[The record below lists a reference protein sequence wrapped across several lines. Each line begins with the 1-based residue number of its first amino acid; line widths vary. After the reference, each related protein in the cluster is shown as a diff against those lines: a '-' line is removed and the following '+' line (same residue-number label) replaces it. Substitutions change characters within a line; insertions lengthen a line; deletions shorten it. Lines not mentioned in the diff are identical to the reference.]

1 MQEQETSVAVQRQEI
16 SAGRHDVAAH
26 QLCSEEVEADC
37 VQHEGPAANSSGSAS
52 PLAMRIRSLREGAS
66 MSQARLAEL
75 VFVSRQT
82 VINWEKGRTLP
93 DAESLKR
100 LSAAFGITLDAL
112 LDDRSEEYLRQTE
125 RERKT
130 IWVAIVLHC
139 MWFAWQP
146 IDLFVNVLAFK
157 YLDWDRS
164 YAISNVVDA
173 VDWLL
178 LLVSSVGFFKVNRI
192 KADHGLESVLDV
204 AAFLEGYQPG
214 AALPQTFVWRWLLPH
229 WKQVEWAFVL
239 VFFVVTIAPMIALML
254 A

>member
-1 MQEQETSVAVQRQEI
+1 
-16 SAGRHDVAAH
+16 
-26 QLCSEEVEADC
+26 
-37 VQHEGPAANSSGSAS
+37 
-52 PLAMRIRSLREGAS
+52 

-130 IWVAIVLHC
+130 IWVAIALDC
-139 MWFAWQP
+139 MWFVWQP

-157 YLDWDRS
+157 YLDWDRA

-173 VDWLL
+173 VDWFLL
-178 LLVSSVGFFKVNRI
+178 LASSVGFFKVNRI
-192 KADHGLESVLDV
+192 KADHGLESVVDV

-214 AALPQTFVWRWLLPH
+214 AALPQTFVWRWVLPH
-229 WKQVEWAFVL
+229 WKQVQWAIAL
-239 VFFVVTIAPMIALML
+239 VFFVVTIVPMVALMW

>member
-1 MQEQETSVAVQRQEI
+1 MQQENVVAQQTCPEEI
-16 SAGRHDVAAH
+16 GV
-26 QLCSEEVEADC
+26 DC
-37 VQHEGPAANSSGSAS
+37 VQHEGPSANSSSLAS
-52 PLAMRIRSLREGAS
+52 PLAARIRSLREGAS

-100 LSAAFGITLDAL
+100 LSVAFGITLDAL

-130 IWVAIVLHC
+130 IWVAVVLDC
-139 MWFAWQP
+139 MWLAWQP

-157 YLDWDRS
+157 YLDWDRA

-173 VDWLL
+173 VDWLVL
-178 LLVSSVGFFKVNRI
+178 LASGVGFFKVNRI
-192 KADHGLESVLDV
+192 KADHGLESVVDV

-229 WKQVEWAFVL
+229 WKQVAWAFAL
-239 VFFVVTIAPMIALML
+239 VFFVVTIVPMVALMW

>member
-26 QLCSEEVEADC
+26 QACSEEVEADHA
-37 VQHEGPAANSSGSAS
+37 QHEGPAANSSGPAS
-52 PLAMRIRSLREGAS
+52 PLAKRIRGLREGAG

-112 LDDRSEEYLRQTE
+112 LDERSEEYLRQTA
-125 RERKT
+125 RDRRT
-130 IWVAIVLHC
+130 IKVAIVLNCLWMLEILVGIVVTSIAHK
-139 MWFAWQP
+139 FLSPDQA
-146 IDLFVNVLAFK
+146 
-157 YLDWDRS
+157 
-164 YAISNVVDA
+164 YAISDA
-173 VDWLL
+173 ENIVHSTIMIASIVASWKMQ
-178 LLVSSVGFFKVNRI
+178 GI
-192 KADHGLESVLDV
+192 KIEHNLESVVDV
-204 AAFLEGYQPG
+204 AAFLEGYEPG
-214 AALPQTFVWRWLLPH
+214 SALPQTFVWRWLLPH
-229 WKQVEWAFVL
+229 WTLVTTVLSISAIAWTFVL
-239 VFFVVTIAPMIALML
+239 LIALKL

>member
-1 MQEQETSVAVQRQEI
+1 
-16 SAGRHDVAAH
+16 
-26 QLCSEEVEADC
+26 
-37 VQHEGPAANSSGSAS
+37 
-52 PLAMRIRSLREGAS
+52 

-139 MWFAWQP
+139 MWCAWQP

-164 YAISNVVDA
+164 YAISNVVDVA
-173 VDWLL
+173 DWLL